1 MSLVWNINLANAR
14 CGSRIGLASP
24 CRGALNFPV
33 GVLYD
38 AAKHGDRDDRPAT
51 VELAAVGSDH
61 GGRRFLFPAGVA
73 GVLRFGGLS

>member
-1 MSLVWNINLANAR
+1 MSLLWNINLANAR
-14 CGSRIGLASP
+14 YGSRIGLASP
-24 CRGALNFPV
+24 CRALNFPV

-38 AAKHGDRDDRPAT
+38 AAKPGDRDDRPAT

-73 GVLRFGGLS
+73 GVLRSRA